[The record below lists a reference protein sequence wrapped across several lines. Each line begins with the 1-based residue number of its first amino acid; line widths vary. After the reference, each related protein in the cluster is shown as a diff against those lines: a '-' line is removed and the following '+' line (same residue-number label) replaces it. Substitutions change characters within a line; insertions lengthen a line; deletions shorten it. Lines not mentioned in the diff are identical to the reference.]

1 MRHPALTATL
11 LAAGLLPAACA
22 SFHPTPY
29 PDTARLLPGAFGGFS
44 DPDVTAVQQAQYAFA
59 YPARTRGLPIEAA
72 RGAAGVDYMA
82 GELSSSPRWAY
93 MSPIIQM
100 QMLQAR
106 TELRQ
111 TLGVTPDAPSQ
122 AVVNGLLHYAD
133 ARAAGDPEAAT
144 EALNPVIFT
153 YGPARTEALLTNMP
167 YMQEVNIAT
176 TNANVHLSPSD
187 GGGGDMRR

>member
-1 MRHPALTATL
+1 MRHPVLTTTL

-29 PDTARLLPGAFGGFS
+29 PDTAHVLPGSFGGFS
-44 DPDVTAVQQAQYAFA
+44 DPDVNAVQQSAYAFA

-82 GELSSSPRWAY
+82 GELLTAPRWAY

-106 TELRQ
+106 VALRQ
-111 TLGVTPDAPSQ
+111 TLGVTPNASSQ
-122 AVVNGLLHYAD
+122 AVVNGLLNYAD
-133 ARAAGDPEAAT
+133 ARAAGDPTAAQNT
-144 EALNPVIFT
+144 LNPVIFT
-153 YGPARTEALLTNMP
+153 YGPAHTEALLTNMP
-167 YMQEVNIAT
+167 YMSIVNIAT
-176 TNANVHLSPSD
+176 TNCDAALGPSNGSGVD
-187 GGGGDMRR
+187 RNR